1 MKYIVRETITRNENL
16 CPEIYEESYETMLDA
31 VAAWYRWID
40 GAIGAWGDERD
51 GATLTWGV
59 YSLTITQVSHDGTR
73 IEIIAK
79 PDEIKETNKEPIF
92 VSDDDFEE
100 IADWVDAVFANKILD
115 PRLVEM
121 AILERYDTREL
132 AESICDFVND
142 KRAEM

>member
-16 CPEIYEESYETMLDA
+16 CQEIHEESYETMCDA
-31 VAAWYRWID
+31 VVSWSCWVD

-51 GATLTWGV
+51 GSTLIWGV
-59 YSLTITQVSHDGTR
+59 YSLTITQSGYGGTR
-73 IEIIAK
+73 IEIIAE
-79 PDEIKETNKEPIF
+79 PDEAKANKEPIF
-92 VSDDDFEE
+92 VSDEDFEE
-100 IADWVDAVFANKILD
+100 LADWVDAVFDNKRLD